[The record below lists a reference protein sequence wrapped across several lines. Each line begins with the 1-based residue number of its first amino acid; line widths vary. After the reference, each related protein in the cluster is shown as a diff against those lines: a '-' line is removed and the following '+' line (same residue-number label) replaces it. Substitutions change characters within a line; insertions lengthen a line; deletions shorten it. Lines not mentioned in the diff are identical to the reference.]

1 MKNKILFIDDDANL
15 LAAFQRNLR
24 KQFEFDIALS
34 GAEGLTKLE
43 KQGPYALLV
52 VDMHMPGMN
61 GVEFF
66 ERAKKF
72 APESVRIMLTGNADQ
87 QTAVDAVNRG
97 QIYRFLNKPCP
108 PDILIPAIEEGLKFF
123 EVTQI
128 EREVLEGTLMESVK
142 LMSEVLGM
150 VAPEALGRGQ
160 RLRES
165 IRQFAKFINA
175 GPLWELE
182 VAALL
187 SSIGCA
193 SLPPRVLEKFSTGA
207 NRTLEEEKLMRLVP
221 QIGHDLL
228 ASIPRFG
235 QVARIILFQRK
246 CFDGS
251 DIPSIKCAGEDIPL
265 GARMLKILVDRMTLE
280 SEGIVKRRAL
290 DTMEARAGVYDP
302 KLLQLCFA
310 CFQASVTEKV
320 SGDQPTRSLC
330 VGELSPNQIV
340 VSDILTLERT
350 VLIRA
355 GNRLTPM
362 VLQKL
367 KNYDALGDV
376 RQPVSVQDAALAAT
390 T

>member
-24 KQFEFDIALS
+24 KQFEFDTALS
-34 GAEGLTKLE
+34 GAEGLRKLQT
-43 KQGPYALLV
+43 QGPYALLV
-52 VDMHMPGMN
+52 VDMQMPGMN
-61 GVEFF
+61 GVQFLEQ
-66 ERAKKF
+66 AQKF
-72 APESVRIMLTGNADQ
+72 SPESVRIMLTGNADQ

-97 QIYRFLNKPCP
+97 QVYRFLNKPCP
-108 PDILIPAIEEGLKFF
+108 PDVLLPAIEEGLKLF

-128 EREVLEGTLMESVK
+128 EKEVLEGTLMESVK

-165 IRQFAKFINA
+165 MRQFAKFINA
-175 GPLWELE
+175 TPLWELE

-193 SLPPRVLEKFSTGA
+193 SLPPRVLEKFNSGT
-207 NRTLEEEKLMRLVP
+207 NRTVEEEKLLRLIP

-251 DIPSIKCAGEDIPL
+251 DIPAIRCAGADIPL
-265 GARMLKILVDRMTLE
+265 GARMLKILIDRMTLE
-280 SEGIVKRRAL
+280 SEGIVKRRAAEV
-290 DTMEARAGVYDP
+290 MEGRTGVYDP
-302 KLLQLCFA
+302 KLLQLSFE
-310 CFQASVTEKV
+310 CFQSSVTEKTA
-320 SGDQPTRSLC
+320 GDGPTRSLT
-330 VGELSPNQIV
+330 VEELSPNQIV
-340 VSDILTLERT
+340 VSDILTMERT

-367 KNYDALGDV
+367 KNYDALGEV
-376 RQPVSVQDAALAAT
+376 RQPVAVQDGALASVN
-390 T
+390 

>member
-1 MKNKILFIDDDANL
+1 MKNKVLFIDDDSNL

-24 KQFEFDIALS
+24 KQLNLDTALS
-34 GAEGLTKLE
+34 GLEGLKKL
-43 KQGPYALLV
+43 QNDGPYALIV
-52 VDMHMPGMN
+52 VDMQMPGMN
-61 GVEFF
+61 GVEFL
-66 ERAKKF
+66 EQAQKL
-72 APESVRIMLTGNADQ
+72 APDTVRIMLTGNADQ

-108 PDILIPAIEEGLKFF
+108 PDVLLPAIEEGLKLFD
-123 EVTQI
+123 VTQI

-165 IRQFAKFINA
+165 MRTFGEFINA
-175 GPLWELE
+175 SPLWELE

-193 SLPPRVLEKFSTGA
+193 SLPARVLEKFSSGG
-207 NRTLEEEKLMRLVP
+207 NRTVEEEKLTRLVP

-228 ASIPRFG
+228 APIPRFG
-235 QVARIILFQRK
+235 QVARIILFQQK

-251 DIPSIKCAGEDIPL
+251 DIPAIKCAGEDIPL

-280 SEGIVKRRAL
+280 SEGTAKQRAFEVML
-290 DTMEARAGVYDP
+290 ARTGAYDP
-302 KLLQLCFA
+302 KLLKLCFA
-310 CFQASVTEKV
+310 CFPSFLTERISASVT
-320 SGDQPTRSLC
+320 THSLYIR
-330 VGELSPNQIV
+330 ELSANQVATSDV
-340 VSDILTLERT
+340 VTQEGKVILK
-350 VLIRA
+350 A
-355 GNRLTPM
+355 GNRFTPM

-367 KNYDALGDV
+367 KNYDTLGEV
-376 RQPVSVQDAALAAT
+376 RQPVSVQDVRE
-390 T
+390 